1 MKQLLFL
8 LCAATGTCA
17 WAHVLTQQEDCLR
30 QNELQSQVLMLPS
43 NGWRHGDRLIRVQV
57 EYVQPGDLGQGCVW
71 KLGEITKKS
80 KEFPESVA
88 SNGDT
93 IAVFL
98 PDRIVHYVVHGDT
111 LWDKGEQQRRTYRIC
126 QEERPVLRYPFQ
138 YGDSLGGTFLAK
150 GVDEG
155 IDLTVS
161 GFGYTTADGTGI
173 LVDGADTLHHILRLH
188 LMDDYTEDYGGQ
200 AQLHYRRDKYQWYMT
215 GWRYPVQESVHWS
228 MEEGDTA
235 FTALDSVTYLYLPD
249 MQLELAEDLV
259 NDSIRQQIALWD
271 AQNGTQG
278 GIKALSE
285 IKTTLSPDGRSLTI
299 DYTVT
304 EGVSD
309 LTFIASDVIGNVL
322 GSKRIDNVEAGDHQE
337 VLTLSRK
344 ATGDAVL
351 LRVECDGEI
360 MEVKMFE

>member
-1 MKQLLFL
+1 MKQFLFW
-8 LCAATGTCA
+8 LCAATGTCSRA
-17 WAHVLTQQEDCLR
+17 QVLT
-30 QNELQSQVLMLPS
+30 LPS
-43 NGWRHGDRLIRVQV
+43 NGWRQGDRLTKVQV

-80 KEFPESVA
+80 EERRESVA

-126 QEERPVLRYPFQ
+126 QEERPVLRYPFA

-161 GFGYTTADGTGI
+161 GFGYTVADGTGI
-173 LVDGADTLHHILRLH
+173 LVDGTDTLRHVLRLH

-215 GWRYPVQESVHWS
+215 GWRYPVQESVHRS
-228 MEEGDTA
+228 MVEGDTA
-235 FTALDSVTYLYLPD
+235 VTALDSVTYLYLPD
-249 MQLELAEDLV
+249 MQLELAEDVV
-259 NDSIRQQIALWD
+259 NDSIRQLFTLLD
-271 AQNGTQG
+271 AQDGKEG
-278 GIKALSE
+278 GISALTA
-285 IKTTLSPDGRSLTI
+285 IAATLSPDGRSLTI
-299 DYTVT
+299 DYTVA
-304 EGVSD
+304 EEVCD

-337 VLTLSRK
+337 TLTLSRK
-344 ATGDAVL
+344 PVGNAVL
-351 LRVECDGEI
+351 LHIESGE
-360 MEVKMFE
+360 EKQTEKVYQ